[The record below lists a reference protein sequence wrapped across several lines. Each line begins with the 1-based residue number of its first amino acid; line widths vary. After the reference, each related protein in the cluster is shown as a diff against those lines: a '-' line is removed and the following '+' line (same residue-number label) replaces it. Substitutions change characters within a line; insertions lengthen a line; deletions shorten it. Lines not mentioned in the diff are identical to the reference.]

1 MSLNP
6 TRRRFVMLAPFA
18 GMTAL
23 AACSRPEPPTPAQMP
38 VPTPLPMPVTPS
50 SPTAQE
56 PTTAPAPT
64 TANLPIVDAQ
74 EAKALSF
81 GYVAIAS
88 NADKARFPMFVAGSA
103 CSNCALYQG
112 AAGET
117 HGPCAIFIGQR
128 VASAGWCSAWAK
140 KA

>member
-23 AACSRPEPPTPAQMP
+23 AACSRQEPPTSAPM
-38 VPTPLPMPVTPS
+38 PLPMPPTPS
-50 SPTAQE
+50 SPAAQE
-56 PTTAPAPT
+56 PATAPAPT

-74 EAKALSF
+74 EVNALSF
-81 GYVAIAS
+81 GYVANAS
-88 NADKARFPMFVAGSA
+88 NADKAKFPMFVAGSA

-128 VASAGWCSAWAK
+128 VASARWCSAWAK

>member
-1 MSLNP
+1 MRLNP
-6 TRRRFVMLAPFA
+6 TRRHFVMLAPFA

-23 AACSRPEPPTPAQMP
+23 AACSRQEPPTPAQTP
-38 VPTPLPMPVTPS
+38 APAPLPMPVTPS

-56 PTTAPAPT
+56 PTTA
-64 TANLPIVDAQ
+64 NLPIVDPQ
-74 EAKALSF
+74 EATALSF
-81 GYVAIAS
+81 GYVANAS
-88 NADKARFPMFVAGSA
+88 NVDKAKFPMVAAGSA

-117 HGPCAIFIGQR
+117 HGPCAIFTGQR